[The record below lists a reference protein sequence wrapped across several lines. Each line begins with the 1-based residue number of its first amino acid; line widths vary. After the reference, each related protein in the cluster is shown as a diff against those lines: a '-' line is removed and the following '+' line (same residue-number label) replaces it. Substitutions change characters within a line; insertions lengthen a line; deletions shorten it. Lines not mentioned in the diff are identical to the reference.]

1 MADMDTEETI
11 GTHTVMQM
19 VLIAMEGTGTTIGI
33 MVVME
38 DMEGITT
45 TDIMVDMEDTEG
57 ITTTDIMV
65 VMEWTIIMVGVMVA
79 TIIDMEDTTKHESRK
94 SKHIM

>member
-1 MADMDTEETI
+1 
-11 GTHTVMQM
+11 
-19 VLIAMEGTGTTIGI
+19 
-33 MVVME
+33 ME
-38 DMEGITT
+38 DME
-45 TDIMVDMEDTEG
+45 DMEG

>member
-33 MVVME
+33 MEVME
-38 DMEGITT
+38 GM
-45 TDIMVDMEDTEG
+45 EG

-65 VMEWTIIMVGVMVA
+65 VMEGMEGITTADIMV
-79 TIIDMEDTTKHESRK
+79 DMEDMEGITTID
-94 SKHIM
+94 IMVVME

>member
-33 MVVME
+33 MEVME
-38 DMEGITT
+38 GMEGITT
-45 TDIMVDMEDTEG
+45 TDIMEGMEG
-57 ITTTDIMV
+57 
-65 VMEWTIIMVGVMVA
+65 ME
-79 TIIDMEDTTKHESRK
+79 
-94 SKHIM
+94 